1 MPSLEAIDRQYVQ
14 KYKGR
19 WVIGLDVILD
29 GGICTVGN
37 PIPNKGK
44 DIIAMAPPIGATPVY
59 MPLETAI
66 KLKGKLRME
75 IQSCRL
81 EKLAEPMLYDTGDKE
96 SLVVVYL
103 KNEFKDDEEGFNIK
117 QDINDIASVYD
128 AQIISFELSRNG
140 RFYSIDF
147 RDGLKLKN
155 HKK

>member
-29 GGICTVGN
+29 GGICASGH
-37 PIPNKGK
+37 PISNKGK

-59 MPLETAI
+59 MPLKTAV
-66 KLKGKLRME
+66 KLLGKLRTE
-75 IQSCRL
+75 IQTGGL
-81 EKLAEPMLYDTGDKE
+81 EKLAEPMLYDAGKNE

-103 KNEFKDDEEGFNIK
+103 KKEFKDKDEGVNIK
-117 QDINDIASVYD
+117 QDINDIARLYD

-140 RFYSIDF
+140 KFYSIDF